1 MKPLRLLGSVLL
13 CAGCLGCASVPRNGH
28 VTEPPYVPVHMSPAE
43 WAAEAEAIAKLDAH
57 LTKEVEQLHANMQD
71 WMRHGFTSQE
81 TELIGQAL
89 FRFSVANNMLWEKVS
104 ANRHATLST
113 TNGPAETRAFMAA
126 FAAAAVLRKQSSA
139 FLEGFS
145 SRPVFQELK
154 IAAKLNERYQGYDL
168 DPGTFDAVFYAV
180 TFTENIKN
188 LKTAADMLAAQLADK
203 DSLATTVST
212 SEPAFASLCQL
223 GMQRYQEGEAL
234 TQKILKR
241 KSVLF
246 PNLENQA
253 RHHALSAGMRTAF
266 GQFMTDAY
274 GFQGWL
280 YNSVSDIKNPGTGPI
295 DFNPRQMATIKA
307 ALEPGDLILTY
318 TAGYMSNIFLPGKFK
333 HGMTYV
339 GTVEQRRQAS
349 ITEVLAGRFP
359 QARIDA
365 IRADLAVEQLDTGY
379 DADVIEAVAEG
390 VIFSSL
396 DYLFKTHVNRL
407 VVLRPRLTPRERAEA
422 LATVF
427 ALRGSQYDF
436 DFDFEDT
443 SNQCCTEVIYRAYNG
458 KGDIRFNLVRRMAV
472 KTLSA
477 DDIIHYHLKSD
488 SPVFDLVLLAE
499 ENRQSPIR
507 AARILQGEAATQ
519 RLTELMK

>member
-1 MKPLRLLGSVLL
+1 
-13 CAGCLGCASVPRNGH
+13 
-28 VTEPPYVPVHMSPAE
+28 MSHAE
-43 WAAEAEAIAKLDAH
+43 WVAEAESIAKLDEH

-81 TELIGQAL
+81 TDLIGQAL

-113 TNGPAETRAFMAA
+113 TAVPAETRAFMTA
-126 FAAAAVLRKQSSA
+126 FAAAAVLRKHSSA
-139 FLEGFS
+139 FLDGFS
-145 SRPVFQELK
+145 SMPVFQELK

-168 DPGTFDAVFYAV
+168 APGTFDAVFYAV
-180 TFTENIKN
+180 TCTENIKN
-188 LKTAADMLAAQLADK
+188 LTTAADILARQLAEN
-203 DSLATTVST
+203 DSQATTIAT

-223 GMQRYQEGEAL
+223 GMQRFQEGDAL

-253 RHHALSAGMRTAF
+253 RHHALSAGMRTVF
-266 GQFMTDAY
+266 NQFMSDAY
-274 GFQGWL
+274 GLQGWL
-280 YNSVSDIKNPGTGPI
+280 YNSVSDIKTPGTGPI

-307 ALEPGDLILTY
+307 VLEPGDLILTY

-339 GTVEQRRQAS
+339 GTVQQRHQAG
-349 ITEVLAGRFP
+349 IEEVLAGRFP
-359 QARIDA
+359 EARIRA
-365 IRADLAVEQLDTGY
+365 IRAGMAVDQLETGY

-396 DYLFKTHVNRL
+396 DYLLKTHVNRL
-407 VVLRPRLTPRERAEA
+407 VVLRPRITPRERAEA

-436 DFDFEDT
+436 NFDFEDT

-458 KGDIRFNLVRRMAV
+458 KGTIRFNLVRRMAV

-477 DDIIHYHLKSD
+477 DDIINYHLQSD
-488 SPVFDLVLLAE
+488 IPVFDLILLAE

-507 AARILQGEAATQ
+507 AARILQGEAAAQ
-519 RLTELMK
+519 RLAGLMK